1 MNEKIRH
8 FYSFDP
14 FRLDPGECLLIF
26 DGQPVPLPP
35 KAFEALLILVENAG
49 HLVDKDDLMRRLWP
63 GTFVEEANLAKQ
75 VSLLRK
81 IFSEATNGREYIETV
96 PKRGYRFVEEV
107 RR

>member
-49 HLVDKDDLMRRLWP
+49 H
-63 GTFVEEANLAKQ
+63 
-75 VSLLRK
+75 
-81 IFSEATNGREYIETV
+81 
-96 PKRGYRFVEEV
+96 
-107 RR
+107 

>member
-1 MNEKIRH
+1 
-8 FYSFDP
+8 
-14 FRLDPGECLLIF
+14 
-26 DGQPVPLPP
+26 
-35 KAFEALLILVENAG
+35 
-49 HLVDKDDLMRRLWP
+49 MRRLWP